1 MSANIRLL
9 FNEKIKQLINKLL
22 FYVRKLTTSDLLF
35 LLTFILLSAIIFF
48 FPIQNLDELWNYNF
62 AKCISDGMTPYKDF
76 SMLQTPL
83 ASYLAAIFVSMFG
96 GGIFS
101 FRLAAFIL
109 LSGTQIVYYF
119 LCLKI
124 TKSKAIAFT
133 LTSLILA
140 LSLLC
145 FYYNYNNLSL
155 CFVLLILLLKN
166 SRRESFKNNIIEGF
180 LFGFLPL
187 IKQSTGLIL
196 LSVFLME
203 CFYKI
208 FVRKKAITINV
219 VSALISLIPGIIF
232 VVSLFLT
239 DNFKWF
245 YEYAVLGVSTFTHRM
260 NIFEFLFSDPLS
272 FVFGIGT
279 VIIVCY
285 VIFIVVKT
293 KTFFYKR
300 TMCFI
305 ISLAWFFSVTYPIF
319 DVAHYIVGIIP
330 LIAIFFLFFDFKHIK
345 KTDRVILYVL
355 SCSILILSCV
365 SVIPIGNEYKVSD
378 LNNYEG
384 IPINIEVE
392 ANIKAVNSYIMDM
405 SNEDKEVLI
414 ADATAAIY
422 NIPVYS
428 YKKHWDMLL
437 VGNVGMN
444 TAADLLNEN
453 PEAVILV
460 LNDEMTLNKQ
470 SHFELIQHIKKNYKK
485 IDEVLY
491 FDVYTK

>member
-1 MSANIRLL
+1 MKDSNYISRKIRFENYYLL
-9 FNEKIKQLINKLL
+9 F
-22 FYVRKLTTSDLLF
+22 
-35 LLTFILLSAIIFF
+35 AIFALCSIVFV
-48 FPIQNLDELWNYNF
+48 FPIENLDELWNYNF
-62 AKCISDGMTPYKDF
+62 ARCIADGMTPYKDF

-83 ASYLAAIFVSMFG
+83 AAYLAATFLKIFG

-109 LSGTQIVYYF
+109 LSGTQIAYYF

-133 LTSLILA
+133 LTSLIFA
-140 LSLLC
+140 LILLC

-155 CFVLLILLLKN
+155 WFVLLILLLKN
-166 SRRESFKNNIIEGF
+166 SKSVSLKNNIIEGF
-180 LFGFLPL
+180 LFGLLPL

-208 FVRKKAITINV
+208 FVSKKTITINV

-285 VIFIVVKT
+285 VIFVIVKT
-293 KTFFYKR
+293 KTFFKKR
-300 TMCFI
+300 TVCFI
-305 ISLAWFFSVTYPIF
+305 ISLVWLFSVTYPIF
-319 DVAHYIVGIIP
+319 DVAHYIVGVIP

-345 KTDRVILYVL
+345 KSDRVILYVL
-355 SCSILILSCV
+355 SCLILISSCV
-365 SVIPIGNEYKVSD
+365 CVIPIGNEYKVSD
-378 LNNYEG
+378 LKNYEG
-384 IPINIEVE
+384 TPINVEVE
-392 ANIKAVNSYIMDM
+392 ANIKTVNSYIMDM
-405 SNEDKEVLI
+405 NNEGKEVVI
-414 ADATAAIY
+414 ADATSAIY
-422 NIPVYS
+422 SIPS
-428 YKKHWDMLL
+428 DNYKKHWDMLL
-437 VGNVGMN
+437 VGNIGMN
-444 TAADLLNEN
+444 TVADLLNEK

-460 LNDEMTLNKQ
+460 LNDGMTLNKQ